1 MTNGAGYRSQR
12 LVGRSE
18 AEAEVVHGV
27 NETGAVA
34 RVRVHEVEKAGVDPC
49 EADVSHARQ

>member
-1 MTNGAGYRSQR
+1 MTNGAGYRSQS
-12 LVGRSE
+12 LVGRS
-18 AEAEVVHGV
+18 EAEVVHGV

-34 RVRVHEVEKAGVDPC
+34 RVRAHEVEKAGVDPC